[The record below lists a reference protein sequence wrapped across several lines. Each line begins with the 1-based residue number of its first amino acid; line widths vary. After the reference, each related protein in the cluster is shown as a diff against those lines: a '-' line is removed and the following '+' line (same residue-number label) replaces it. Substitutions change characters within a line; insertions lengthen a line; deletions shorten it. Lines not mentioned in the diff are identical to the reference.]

1 MMLLMSPLVWS
12 ALVCQLW
19 LSHRMVDSHST
30 SRDPCC
36 DVSWLSLPVATE
48 GTRPWTLQLL
58 LMILKR

>member
-12 ALVCQLW
+12 ALVGQLW

-36 DVSWLSLPVATE
+36 VVSWLSLATE
-48 GTRPWTLQLL
+48 GTRPWILQLL